1 MADLRKIPLTVKI
14 TDVGTAENIVI
25 PITAHNEGQV
35 IRATHALGATISG
48 ADSKIIIK
56 KNATALGTILVANSS
71 SAAGDIDYI
80 DISNTFVR
88 AGDYLVVAN
97 GGESTGAAPGVVVI
111 DIAR

>member
-1 MADLRKIPLTVKI
+1 MADLRKIPISVKI

-25 PITAHNEGQV
+25 PVTKHNEGQI
-35 IRATHALGATISG
+35 IRATHALGAAISG

-56 KNATALGTILVANSS
+56 KGAVALGTIVVAYTS
-71 SAAGDIDYI
+71 SAAGDIDYV
-80 DISNTFVR
+80 DISNTYVKE
-88 AGDYLVVAN
+88 GDYIVVAN